1 MIVQANQTVYLPP
14 QSSTWAFIDIQSL
27 GAQTGIDV
35 GGNIYVVSA
44 NPNVLTVDLPFS
56 GINIPFANTGP
67 AAVDISLRPP
77 NVGPWWDLGPGNA

>member
-1 MIVQANQTVYLPP
+1 MIVQANQTVFLPS
-14 QSSTWAFIDIQSL
+14 QSSTWAVIDIQSM

-35 GGNIYVVSA
+35 GGNTYVVSA